1 MKREQIDNKYKW
13 NKDDIFKS
21 EDEFYSLLKETEK
34 QIDFSAYKG
43 KLNNAEI
50 ISECLNKLYSIFADL
65 EKLSLYAYM
74 TKDENVGLSN
84 GIVLTNKIED
94 LCVKFDENTS
104 FITPELSSLSLEKL
118 KELSKNQLLTDYDTM
133 LMRLIEEKPHVLDEK
148 CEKLLAQAGKVLG
161 GYHDIFSIV
170 DNVDLKFPKIKVNGE
185 NVVVTHAKYAELLQN
200 EDRNVRKK
208 AFKSYYKAYE
218 SILNTITAIYKG
230 NLDKDVF
237 ITKARNFKT
246 CLERALFNE
255 EVDKGVYEN
264 LLKSVNKALPLLHRY
279 IKDKKDILGYNI
291 NMYDIY
297 VPLIKGEELAL
308 DYEDAFKLVK
318 EGLKPLGKDY
328 SNLLQRA
335 YSERWIDVY
344 ENEGKRS
351 GAYSTSAYSVSHP
364 YVLLNH
370 NKTTHSVFTI
380 AHELGHAIHSYKS
393 DRALPIT
400 KAGYKIFVAEVAS
413 TVNEVL
419 LLKYLIKNAKTNSSK
434 KYYLSYYLDMI
445 RTTLFRQTMF
455 AEFEYKAHTLCEKG
469 EAITKEVLN
478 KTYLKLNKKYYGKD
492 IKSDKEISYEWSRIP
507 HFYTS
512 FYVYKYATGII
523 SAICIAEKILNN
535 GQVAIDDYFKFLSSG
550 GSDKPTNLL
559 KLTGVDLESD
569 EPYNI
574 AFNSFKDALTQFEN
588 L

>member
-13 NKDDIFKS
+13 NKEDIFKS
-21 EDEFYSLLKETEK
+21 EYDFYSLLKETEK
-34 QIDFSAYKG
+34 KINFSAYKG

-118 KELSKNQLLTDYDTM
+118 KELSKNQLLKDYDTM
-133 LMRLIEEKPHVLDEK
+133 LIRLIEEKPHVLDEK

-170 DNVDLKFPKIKVNGE
+170 DNVDLRFPKIKVNGE

-264 LLKSVNKALPLLHRY
+264 LLISVNKALPLLHRY
-279 IKDKKDILGYNI
+279 IKDKKEILGYNI

-297 VPLIKGEELAL
+297 VPLIKGEELSL
-308 DYEDAFKLVK
+308 DYDDAFKLVK
-318 EGLKPLGKDY
+318 EGLKPLGEDY

-370 NKTTHSVFTI
+370 NNNN
-380 AHELGHAIHSYKS
+380 ANAYK
-393 DRALPIT
+393 
-400 KAGYKIFVAEVAS
+400 
-413 TVNEVL
+413 
-419 LLKYLIKNAKTNSSK
+419 
-434 KYYLSYYLDMI
+434 
-445 RTTLFRQTMF
+445 
-455 AEFEYKAHTLCEKG
+455 
-469 EAITKEVLN
+469 
-478 KTYLKLNKKYYGKD
+478 
-492 IKSDKEISYEWSRIP
+492 
-507 HFYTS
+507 
-512 FYVYKYATGII
+512 
-523 SAICIAEKILNN
+523 
-535 GQVAIDDYFKFLSSG
+535 
-550 GSDKPTNLL
+550 
-559 KLTGVDLESD
+559 
-569 EPYNI
+569 
-574 AFNSFKDALTQFEN
+574 
-588 L
+588 